1 MSVSL
6 QDLANS
12 FPTDDSR
19 YTAPHSMS
27 EFYDVPFSDGSSST
41 TSGQISLNDFRATG
55 GGLKTVQLTT
65 YTYGTYSDYASSD
78 LLPPVMTSLSQ
89 YGYTISG
96 IKRPGGTSGGS
107 GFGVD
112 KAFNRNFGTRAV
124 GNNWDGRLSPGGG
137 WAPSSAYPHGEPTYD
152 GPSTTWTGVGTLTG
166 PWLRVD
172 LPTVKTLIGLV
183 IRPTGTAVL
192 VKKPRLLGSNDGT
205 NWNMV
210 WETDDLIQ
218 SPEYSGNFSG
228 FGGSGPNVVL
238 FTPSG
243 SYSKYV
249 FQWLGNHF
257 DGSYLPR
264 ICQLNLII

>member
-1 MSVSL
+1 MPVSL
-6 QDLANS
+6 KDTGVLFGCA
-12 FPTDDSR
+12 
-19 YTAPHSMS
+19 APHGLK
-27 EFYDVPFSDGSSST
+27 ELYGVLFD
-41 TSGQISLNDFRATG
+41 G
-55 GGLKTVQLTT
+55 GGSAPPASGEINLNAFDGKSAKAGIGVA
-65 YTYGTYSDYASSD
+65 YTYGTYSDYASTD
-78 LLPPVMTSLSQ
+78 LLPPAMTSLSQ
-89 YGYTISG
+89 NGYTISG
-96 IKRPGGTSGGS
+96 IKNSGGTSGSS

-112 KAFNRNFGTRAV
+112 KAFNRDFGTRTN

-137 WAPSSAYPHGEPTYD
+137 WIPSSTFPNGEPTYV

-172 LPTVKTLIGLV
+172 LPTAKTLIGLV

-210 WETDDLIQ
+210 WETDNLIQ
-218 SPEYSGNFSG
+218 SPESSGNFSG
-228 FGGSGPNVVL
+228 YDGSGPNVVL

-257 DGSYLPR
+257 DGDYLPR
-264 ICQLNLII
+264 MCQLNLII

>member
-6 QDLANS
+6 QDLASS

-65 YTYGTYSDYASSD
+65 YTYGTYSDYASTD

-89 YGYTISG
+89 GGYTISG
-96 IKRPGGTSGGS
+96 IKRAGGTSGTS

-112 KAFNRNFGTRAV
+112 KAFNRNFGTRTV
-124 GNNWDGRLSPGGG
+124 GNNWNGGLSPGGG
-137 WAPSSAYPHGEPTYD
+137 WVPSSEYPYGEPTYE

-183 IRPTGTAVL
+183 IRPGGTAIL

-218 SPEYSGNFSG
+218 SPESSGNFSG

-257 DGSYLPR
+257 DGHYLPR

>member
-1 MSVSL
+1 MSISL
-6 QDLANS
+6 QDIANS
-12 FPTDDSR
+12 FPSDDDR
-19 YTAPHSMS
+19 NTTPHSMS
-27 EFYDVPFSDGSSST
+27 EFYDVPFSDGTSSVA
-41 TSGQISLNDFRATG
+41 SGQISLNDFRN
-55 GGLKTVQLTT
+55 KTIQLAN
-65 YTYGTYSDYASSD
+65 YTYGTYSDYSHTGTTD

-89 YGYTISG
+89 NGYTISG
-96 IKRPGGTSGGS
+96 IKRPGGTSGSS

-112 KAFNRNFGTRAV
+112 KAFNRNFGTRTN
-124 GNNWDGRLSPGGG
+124 GNNWNGALSPGGG
-137 WAPSSAYPHGEPTYD
+137 WAPSSSYPNGEPTYD
-152 GPSTTWTGVGTLTG
+152 GPSTTWNGVGTLTG

-172 LPTVKTLIGLV
+172 LPSVRTLKGLV

-210 WETDDLIQ
+210 WQTNDLIQ
-218 SPEYSGNFSG
+218 SPEYAGNFSG
-228 FGGSGPNVVL
+228 YGGSGPNVVL
-238 FTPSG
+238 FTPNG

-264 ICQLNLII
+264 ICQLNLIV